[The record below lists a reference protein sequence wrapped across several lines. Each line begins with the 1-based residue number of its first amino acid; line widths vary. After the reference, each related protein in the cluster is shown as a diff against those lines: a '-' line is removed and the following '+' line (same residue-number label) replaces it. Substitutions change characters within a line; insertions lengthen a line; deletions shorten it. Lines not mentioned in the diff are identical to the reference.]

1 MRPLSAS
8 TLAALLLAAACAP
21 PAEEP
26 ATAATATVDT
36 AAALRGLDE
45 LRNRYIA
52 LNTAGDAAGLAALYA
67 DSAGLD
73 ILGLPRLRSRS
84 AIQAAFAADFAA
96 RKFTLTEI
104 LPLSR
109 TVRTDAEVTEIGT
122 YHNMFTA
129 NGTGT
134 HEWGRYVG
142 AFAKRADGQWEIA
155 YLMAF
160 ADSTRTDR

>member
-1 MRPLSAS
+1 MRLSSAIPI
-8 TLAALLLAAACAP
+8 AALLLSAGCTR
-21 PAEEP
+21 PAEAP
-26 ATAATATVDT
+26 ATTAATVDT

-84 AIQAAFAADFAA
+84 AIQAAFATDFAA

-104 LPLSR
+104 VPLSR
-109 TVRTDAEVTEIGT
+109 NVRTETEATEIGT
-122 YHNMFTA
+122 FHNMFTLNRA
-129 NGTGT
+129 AT
-134 HEWGRYVG
+134 HEWGRYIG

-155 YLMAF
+155 YIMAF
-160 ADSTRTDR
+160 ADSTKVDR

>member
-1 MRPLSAS
+1 MRSLSPS
-8 TLAALLLAAACAP
+8 TIAALLLAAACAP
-21 PAEEP
+21 PADPP
-26 ATAATATVDT
+26 AGAVATVDT

-45 LRNRYIA
+45 LRTRYIA
-52 LNTAGDAAGLAALYA
+52 LNTAGDAAGLAALHA

-104 LPLSR
+104 VPLSR
-109 TVRTDAEVTEIGT
+109 TVRTDAEATEIGT
-122 YHNMFTA
+122 YHNMFTV

-155 YLMAF
+155 YIMAF

>member
-1 MRPLSAS
+1 MRLSSAIPIAALFLSAGC
-8 TLAALLLAAACAP
+8 TP
-21 PAEEP
+21 PAEAP
-26 ATAATATVDT
+26 ATTAATVDT
-36 AAALRGLDE
+36 AAALQGLDE
-45 LRNRYIA
+45 LRRRYIT

-73 ILGLPRLRSRS
+73 ILGLPRLRGRS
-84 AIQAAFAADFAA
+84 AIQAAFAADLAA
-96 RKFTLTEI
+96 RKFTMTEI
-104 LPLSR
+104 TPLSR
-109 TVRTDAEVTEIGT
+109 IVRTDTEATEIGT

-142 AFAKRADGQWEIA
+142 AFMKRADGQWEVA

-160 ADSTRTDR
+160 ADSTKVDR